1 MVWITFL
8 LNCLNRIIM
17 DKRDQLIKAQKEL
30 IAQFDEWVMAVKAND
45 LDKAAEITRQSK
57 IKRLEI
63 TNYEKTLKS
72 KIITLN

>member
-1 MVWITFL
+1 
-8 LNCLNRIIM
+8 M

-30 IAQFDEWVMAVKAND
+30 IAQFDEWIMAVKAND

>member
-1 MVWITFL
+1 
-8 LNCLNRIIM
+8 M
-17 DKRDQLIKAQKEL
+17 DKRDQLIKAQREL
-30 IAQFDEWVMAVKAND
+30 IKQFDEWVMAVKANE

-63 TNYEKTLKS
+63 ANYEKTLKS